1 MRREQDRA
9 MNDPPFATCIY
20 EKRGPVAYV
29 TLNRPEVVNAFNIQ
43 MRDDLWEVFGAVAD
57 DPDVRVLVLCGAGS
71 KGFCSG
77 ADLTEFGTAPS
88 QAVARRVRWQRDVF
102 GRLLRLPKPAVA
114 ALHGHVVGS
123 GIEMALL
130 CDIRVASTDAVF
142 SMPETAL
149 GLIPGAGGTQTL
161 PRFVRP
167 GRAFEMLLAGHTLD
181 AGQALSAG
189 LVQYV
194 VPPEALHEKAEEMAG
209 RLALLRPAAAAAA
222 KRALRAALDMP
233 LEAGLATEYRMAAG
247 LMAGA
252 TR

>member
-1 MRREQDRA
+1 
-9 MNDPPFATCIY
+9 MNRPPFTTCMY
-20 EKRGPVAYV
+20 EKRDSVAYV

-57 DPDVRVLVLCGAGS
+57 DPDVCVLVLRGAGP

-114 ALHGHVVGS
+114 ALHGYVVGS

-130 CDIRVASTDAVF
+130 CDVRVAAIGAVF
-142 SMPETAL
+142 SMPETSL

-167 GRAFEMLLAGHTLD
+167 GRALDMLLAGRTLD
-181 AGQALSAG
+181 AGEALSAG

-194 VPPEALHEKAEEMAG
+194 VPPETLDEKAEELAG
-209 RLALLRPAAAAAA
+209 RLAVLRPAAAAAA

-233 LEAGLATEYRMAAG
+233 LEAGLAVEYRMAAG
-247 LMAGA
+247 LMAEA
-252 TR
+252 AK